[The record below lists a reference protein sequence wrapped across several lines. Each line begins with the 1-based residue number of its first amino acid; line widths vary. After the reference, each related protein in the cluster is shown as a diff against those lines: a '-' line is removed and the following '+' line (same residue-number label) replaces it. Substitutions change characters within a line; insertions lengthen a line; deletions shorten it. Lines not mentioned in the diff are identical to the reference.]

1 MDVDDNR
8 SGNTTA
14 ATADD
19 GPSIAKRI
27 MRCRDTNRGSS
38 GHIEVM
44 GLSSADLVGRD
55 WSHQLKL
62 VKSAYRRL
70 AVVLHPD
77 KNASDPDCST
87 AFTLV
92 NTAKEFLTNSELEF
106 GRALNELAG
115 RERRSRDRSGQGAP
129 LPQTDLEAFFTSPK
143 KPTRRHDDDS
153 SFSEFVRATR
163 PSWEQAP
170 VYAATAQYTT
180 FGATHPNIGAFMSS
194 NPFGN
199 SARRRSADPW
209 SDPFVANTSPAYDR
223 HRRQTNNNN
232 NNQRRTPKKGSTKDR
247 ARPTSPRTTTRSP
260 TESTKP
266 RPSPVPRTRSTPAKK
281 QTSLWDEMV
290 QKRRQQQ
297 QQQQQK
303 S

>member
-1 MDVDDNR
+1 MDVVDNR
-8 SGNTTA
+8 S
-14 ATADD
+14 ADD

-27 MRCRDTNRGSS
+27 MRCRETNRGGS

-44 GLSSADLVGRD
+44 GLSSADLVGKD
-55 WSHQLKL
+55 WSCQMKL

-77 KNASDPDCST
+77 KNASDPDCSA

-106 GRALNELAG
+106 GRALNELAS
-115 RERRSRDRSGQGAP
+115 RERRSRDRSGQGAS

-153 SFSEFVRATR
+153 SFSEFVHATR

-170 VYAATAQYTT
+170 VYAATQYTT

-194 NPFGN
+194 DPFGN

-223 HRRQTNNNN
+223 HRRQTD
-232 NNQRRTPKKGSTKDR
+232 QRRTPKKGSARDR
-247 ARPTSPRTTTRSP
+247 ARPTSPRTTKRSP
-260 TESTKP
+260 TETTKP
-266 RPSPVPRTRSTPAKK
+266 RPSPVPRTRSAPAKK
-281 QTSLWDEMV
+281 QTSLWEEMV
-290 QKRRQQQ
+290 QKR

-303 S
+303 A